1 MIVGL
6 GRVVIL
12 WDMTHA
18 NLWAPWREQ
27 YLRQLE
33 RDDQESDSAGCFLC
47 EAAACTPGSEAA
59 KQRHVLKRCDDG
71 LLLLNR
77 YPYTNGHLLVTC
89 NDHIDELTGLSPL
102 QRVGLMELTVLA
114 QRLLQAAINPQ
125 GFNIGINVGRC
136 AGAGV
141 PGHLHVHVVP
151 RWSGD
156 TNFME
161 VFAQVRVVPQALD
174 ASHIHLTETLK
185 KLVGTA

>member
-1 MIVGL
+1 
-6 GRVVIL
+6 
-12 WDMTHA
+12 MTHA

-27 YLRQLE
+27 YLRQL
-33 RDDQESDSAGCFLC
+33 DQADPMSDSVGCFLC
-47 EAAACTPGSEAA
+47 DAAACAPDSEEA
-59 KQRHVLKRCDDG
+59 KKRHVLKRSDDG
-71 LLLLNR
+71 MLLLNR
-77 YPYTNGHLLVTC
+77 YPYTNGHLLVAC
-89 NDHIDELTGLSPL
+89 NDHIDDLNGLSPS
-102 QRVGLMELTVLA
+102 QRAGLLELTALA

-161 VFAQVRVVPQALD
+161 VFAQVRVVPQALE
-174 ASHIHLTETLK
+174 ASHVHLTQTLK
-185 KLVGTA
+185 KLASS